1 MLGFKLNHVSKR
13 SPRMVGSIVSANLG
27 ACERIPWNNLFHLFS
42 DCFRCCHL
50 HWDELSNGTNVTTAQ
65 PYDPT
70 NGEEVPEIYMNIYIA
85 IRIAF
90 GILTLSGNSLTILA
104 IYKFQNLRT
113 ATNYYVASLAVADLL
128 SGLYAFLRFAVV
140 HFIENTRSYGLMC
153 IVAEVTKLLGISG
166 NILAIFWVTI
176 DRFLYIVFP
185 FKYIHFA
192 TEKKTRLIIII
203 SWVYVCLVCLIPISL
218 QNVWH
223 EDLPCRFSAMVTGT
237 VFNGLYTSHLVAL
250 AVTVVCLYVCIATVA
265 WRHRQD
271 PALPSVPT
279 VDERS
284 EALRHGLRITKMVA
298 MVLGIYLIGVACMI
312 AIAIV
317 NNRTSGQMLFF
328 LDRGLSILW
337 WTNCWA
343 NPFIYAWKSREFRS
357 AFRKLLR
364 FRQHPSG
371 SAGGSSG
378 SSNESQLSHQRRS
391 SSKCSA

>member
-1 MLGFKLNHVSKR
+1 MSNNTTL
-13 SPRMVGSIVSANLG
+13 PRPHEPSTSDG
-27 ACERIPWNNLFHLFS
+27 EIP
-42 DCFRCCHL
+42 D
-50 HWDELSNGTNVTTAQ
+50 
-65 PYDPT
+65 
-70 NGEEVPEIYMNIYIA
+70 IYMYVYIA

-90 GILTLSGNSLTILA
+90 GFLTISGNSLTLLA
-104 IYKFQNLRT
+104 IYKFSNLRT
-113 ATNYYVASLAVADLL
+113 ATNHYVASLAVADLL

-140 HFIENTRSYGLMC
+140 HFIENTRSYAPMC
-153 IVAEVTKLLGISG
+153 IIAEVTKLLGIAG

-192 TEKKTRLIIII
+192 TEKKTRVIIII
-203 SWVYVCLVCLIPISL
+203 SWVYVFLVCLVPINL

-223 EDLPCRFSAMVTGT
+223 EGLTCRFSAMVTRS
-237 VFNGLYTSHLVAL
+237 VFNGLYTSHTVVLVI
-250 AVTVVCLYVCIATVA
+250 TVVCLYVCIAIVA
-265 WRHRQD
+265 WRRRQVH
-271 PALPSVPT
+271 ALPSSRT
-279 VDERS
+279 VDERA
-284 EALRHGLRITKMVA
+284 EVFQHGLRITKMVA

-364 FRQHPSG
+364 FRHYPTG
-371 SAGGSSG
+371 SAGWVAATRM
-378 SSNESQLSHQRRS
+378 NHTWV
-391 SSKCSA
+391 SKEKTQV